1 MYYNNTNSLFT
12 IVAIN
17 VIHKLRVHTKY
28 TCKDNKTFSVLNDCP
43 SIAKKLPRVF
53 SNDILMSFRSAGS
66 TTKKYFYRP
75 LVVRTAF
82 EFLQQSN
89 YLYKDISF
97 NSDFIVPSN
106 NDNNGETEVDYTL
119 LDDEEDDQPEGNTC

>member
-1 MYYNNTNSLFT
+1 
-12 IVAIN
+12 
-17 VIHKLRVHTKY
+17 
-28 TCKDNKTFSVLNDCP
+28 
-43 SIAKKLPRVF
+43 
-53 SNDILMSFRSAGS
+53 MSFRSAGS

-82 EFLQQSN
+82 EFLKKSN